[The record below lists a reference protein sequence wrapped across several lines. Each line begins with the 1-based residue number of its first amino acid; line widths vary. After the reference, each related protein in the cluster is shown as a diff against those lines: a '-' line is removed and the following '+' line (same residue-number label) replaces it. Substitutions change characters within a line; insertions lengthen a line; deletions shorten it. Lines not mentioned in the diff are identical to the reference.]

1 MSLLVSFSDILNYG
15 IGAKYLKT
23 AIKRYR
29 QGESISW
36 ANEKDKSDKRKVLI
50 DLDSIP
56 QSTRAKYNIPT
67 GVEYFKQQQ
76 ERELIKKMEAIEAKN
91 KLTANVDKNAL
102 FNAYNNDWI
111 NYYSIYKER
120 YKENKRCD
128 DLARLSAKEHAFW
141 LSMIDVTG
149 NMHRGIFGK
158 AEIAFEYYVDLKKE
172 LIFSHSIKNI
182 NYFRRK
188 LKELR
193 FELKK
198 GSSIVEIIANKKS
211 DKRPETSKINDF
223 HKGLILFFV
232 GHEKKYSYRLCVDLV
247 NHHCVEEKQ
256 PTLSES
262 YIKKIMT
269 ENNEFRTLVYSLR
282 NGTKYLNENIL
293 PHASRHPVEFP
304 ANLWMIDGTPIQFF
318 CKDGKGKII
327 RLSLFVILDAFSRKI
342 VGFDIALNEDK
353 FMVMNAL
360 KMAIK
365 DEGHLPKE
373 ILSDNFSANKTEE
386 IKAIKEQMEKMG
398 TNWRLAKV
406 GNPQDKTQI
415 ERFFGV
421 FQSEECALYDDY
433 IGEGITSKRDNRP
446 NTEFLSNATKK
457 LLTVNE
463 MKSRIITMVAKYN
476 EREKRDRKPPLELYK
491 LPKPKAVEMD
501 VFKTALMFW
510 TRTKHTIKQGMV
522 KITVSKIEHSF
533 EIYSH
538 KLKAELQNQTVYVRY
553 NSQNLDTVMLFT
565 VKDED
570 VICECKKSIKFHIA
584 TDDRDEENNKNI
596 VNHTAKVKS
605 YKKHLNKEVQ
615 SKYDKAL
622 GVIGKDQ
629 LNPIHPLDLG
639 KNKINEQESKD
650 IMEVHFNDF
659 GIHKDVKEP
668 KRKAFAPVIRSV
680 IEENTTYE
688 SKVVNKKSSV
698 RSSLK
703 VVKTN
708 DN

>member
-1 MSLLVSFSDILNYG
+1 MYIEQSKLESIYEVPRESILTG
-15 IGAKYLKT
+15 T
-23 AIKRYR
+23 KRYR
-29 QGESISW
+29 QGKSKSW
-36 ANEKDKSDKRKVLI
+36 ENKKDIFDKRKVLI
-50 DLDSIP
+50 NLSTIP
-56 QSTRAKYNIPT
+56 DGTRLKYNIPT
-67 GVEYFKQQQ
+67 GIEYFKQQQ
-76 ERELIKKMEAIEAKN
+76 EKELIEKQEVLEAQKELVSN
-91 KLTANVDKNAL
+91 TEKLAL
-102 FNAYNNDWI
+102 FNAYQNDWI
-111 NYYSIYKER
+111 SYYSIYKER
-120 YKENKRCD
+120 YKDNKRCD
-128 DLARLSAKEHAFW
+128 ELARLSAKEHAFW

-149 NMHRGIFGK
+149 NIHRGIFGK
-158 AEIAFEYYVDLKKE
+158 AEVGFEYYCALKKE
-172 LIFSHSIKNI
+172 LVFSHSIKNI

-198 GSSIVEIIANKKS
+198 GASIVEIIANKKS
-211 DKRPETSKINDF
+211 DKRPETTKINDF

-247 NHHCVEEKQ
+247 NHHCLEEKQ

-269 ENNEFRTLVYSLR
+269 EDNHFRTLVYSLR

-293 PHASRHPVEFP
+293 PHAKRHPVEFP

-318 CKDGKGKII
+318 CKDAKGKII
-327 RLSLFVILDAFSRKI
+327 RLTLFVILDAFSRKI

-360 KMAIK
+360 KRAVK

-406 GNPQDKTQI
+406 GNPQDKTQV

-421 FQSEECALYDDY
+421 FQSEECSLYDDY

-446 NTEFLSNATKK
+446 NVEFLSNSNKK
-457 LLTVNE
+457 LLTVSE

-476 EREKRDRKPPLELYK
+476 EREKRERKSPLALYK
-491 LPKPKAVEMD
+491 LPKPKAIEMD
-501 VFKTALMFW
+501 SFKIALMFW

-522 KITVSKIEHSF
+522 KITVNKIEHSF
-533 EIYSH
+533 EIYEH

-553 NSQNLDTVMLFT
+553 DAQNLDSIMLFNLKGET
-565 VKDED
+565 A
-570 VICECKKSIKFHIA
+570 ICECKKSIKFHIA
-584 TDDRDEENNKNI
+584 TDDRDQENNQNI
-596 VNHTAKVKS
+596 INHTAKVKS
-605 YKKHLNKEVQ
+605 YKKHLTKEVQ
-615 SKYDKAL
+615 SKYNKAL
-622 GVIGKDQ
+622 GVIGKDI
-629 LNPIHPLDLG
+629 LNPVHPLDLG

-668 KRKAFAPVIRSV
+668 KHKAFAPVIRSG
-680 IEENTTYE
+680 IENNLTYE

-698 RSSLK
+698 KSSLK
-703 VVKTN
+703 VVKTST
-708 DN
+708 D

>member
-1 MSLLVSFSDILNYG
+1 MYYIHFDALIDRG
-15 IGAKYLKT
+15 ISSNTITDGCKKFRKGT
-23 AIKRYR
+23 SKRWENKKCSVD
-29 QGESISW
+29 G
-36 ANEKDKSDKRKVLI
+36 RKVLI
-50 DLDSIP
+50 NIDSIP
-56 QSTRAKYNIPT
+56 EATRTKYNIPT
-67 GVEYFKQQQ
+67 GIEYFKNQQ
-76 ERELIKKMEAIEAKN
+76 EQELIKKQEALEAQKELAAN
-91 KLTANVDKNAL
+91 TEKLAL
-102 FNAYNNDWI
+102 YNAYQNDWV

-120 YKENKRCD
+120 YKDNKRCN

-149 NMHRGIFGK
+149 NIHRGIFGK
-158 AEIAFEYYVDLKKE
+158 AEIVFEYYLDLKKE
-172 LIFSHSIKNI
+172 LVFSHSIKNI

-269 ENNEFRTLVYSLR
+269 EDNEFRTLVYSLR

-304 ANLWMIDGTPIQFF
+304 ANLWMIDGTPVQFF
-318 CKDGKGKII
+318 CKDSKGRII

-360 KMAIK
+360 KMAVK

-406 GNPQDKTQI
+406 GNPQDKTQV

-463 MKSRIITMVAKYN
+463 MKSRLITMVAKYN
-476 EREKRDRKPPLELYK
+476 EREKRDRKSPLELYK

-533 EIYSH
+533 EIYNH

-553 NSQNLDTVMLFT
+553 DAQNLDTVMLFT
-565 VKDED
+565 VKGED
-570 VICECKKSIKFHIA
+570 AICECKKSIKFHIA
-584 TDDRDEENNKNI
+584 TDDRDEENNQNI

-605 YKKHLNKEVQ
+605 YKKHLTKEVQ

-659 GIHKDVKEP
+659 GIHKDIKEP
-668 KRKAFAPVIRSV
+668 KHKVFAPVIRSG

-698 RSSLK
+698 KSSLK